1 MSDEVLYE
9 LGVDIHSSCTF
20 INGDLALS
28 SYTDNLIQAIINR
41 LQTQL
46 NELDWFYQDYG
57 SILTDFLGWKANDE
71 TLQYMRAEINTVLSE
86 EIRLDSYS
94 CELEYTGEG
103 TVRMQLILYPT
114 PATNIPVN
122 LVLGRT
128 GTIEL
133 EVDTD
138 LTETMEET

>member
-20 INGDLALS
+20 VNGDLALS

-86 EIRLDSYS
+86 EIRLDNHT
-94 CELEYTGEG
+94 CELEYNDG
-103 TVRMQLILYPT
+103 VVKIHLILYPT
-114 PATNIPVN
+114 STTGIPVN

-138 LTETMEET
+138 LTEEMEE